1 MTFGTNHPADARM
14 QEPADEALERLV
26 AIASLAGIA
35 VVHALQLPAAFDEAG
50 YLGGLFVA
58 AVVASVL
65 LAATLT
71 VTGDVRA
78 LWAAGSLAGLLLL
91 GYVISRTVGLPAAT
105 DDVGEWAEPPGLVA
119 IVLEGLL
126 VAVAVASA
134 AAGRVDAPAGARSR
148 LAFARGRTPGARP
161 GPSAG

>member
-1 MTFGTNHPADARM
+1 
-14 QEPADEALERLV
+14 
-26 AIASLAGIA
+26 
-35 VVHALQLPAAFDEAG
+35 
-50 YLGGLFVA
+50 VA

-78 LWAAGSLAGLLLL
+78 LWAAGSLAGMLLL

-105 DDVGEWAEPPGLVA
+105 DDIGEWAEPPGLVA

-126 VAVAVASA
+126 VAVASA
-134 AAGRVDAPAGARSR
+134 AAGRATAPAGAGSR